1 MTVVL
6 EKIIK
11 FCNIILIQMK
21 NKNNLKEK
29 DKQMVKQPMLF
40 NDFLNQI
47 EDVKA
52 QLKNEGFDMS
62 YENLD
67 EAACR
72 FEESFPGF
80 MEVRGG
86 GWGWDP
92 YWEISNA
99 ELLAEWLYTFIYM
112 AHDEDFDYCDADAD
126 ERFHEVV
133 SALAMFGDKA

>member
-47 EDVKA
+47 ENVKA

-80 MEVRGG
+80 MEVQGG
-86 GWGWDP
+86 
-92 YWEISNA
+92 
-99 ELLAEWLYTFIYM
+99 
-112 AHDEDFDYCDADAD
+112 
-126 ERFHEVV
+126 V
-133 SALAMFGDKA
+133 S